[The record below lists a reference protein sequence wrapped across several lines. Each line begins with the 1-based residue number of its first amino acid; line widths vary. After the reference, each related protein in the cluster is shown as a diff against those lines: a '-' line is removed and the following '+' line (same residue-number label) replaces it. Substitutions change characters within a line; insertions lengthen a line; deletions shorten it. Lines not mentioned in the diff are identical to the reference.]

1 MTTPITLKAKISAS
15 NVTFKMKVTDSNAV
29 KKADV
34 GASYTVISA
43 PSYEGSYIF
52 TPTEEEQTVHTAG
65 TRLAENITINPIPS
79 NYGRITWNGSVLT
92 VS

>member
-1 MTTPITLKAKISAS
+1 MITPIVLKAKVSAS
-15 NVTFKMKVTDSNAV
+15 NVTLHSKVTDSKVV
-29 KKADV
+29 KRADV

-43 PSYEGSYIF
+43 PSYEGNYIF
-52 TPTEEEQTVHTAG
+52 TPTEEEQIVPTEG
-65 TRLAENITINPIPS
+65 TRLSQNIIINPIPS